1 MEEAMTQSFA
11 IMPLPDVAGPGNVGE
26 TIHGASLPR
35 KVMGT
40 LGLVAAFGLLLL
52 APIRKPSPRRLLRS
66 RPTSRRLR
74 LPQPTGFDPTTAP
87 AAELEL
93 YGYPR
98 GRSNA
103 PADAFTKWATLAN
116 PHCSASSLNFLRRT
130 CTTGRPRT

>member
-1 MEEAMTQSFA
+1 MEEAMMKSFA

-26 TIHGASLPR
+26 NEPHGASLPR

-52 APIRKPSPRRLLRS
+52 APIAQAQSPSPFAVE
-66 RPTSRRLR
+66 TNIKGVYAY
-74 LPQPTGFDPTTAP
+74 PQPPTGFDPTTAP

-93 YGYPR
+93 YGYPPR
-98 GRSNA
+98 PAANA

-116 PHCSASSLNFLRRT
+116 PTLQRIV
-130 CTTGRPRT
+130 P